1 MKHVLLVGALVA
13 TLGLPAALLA
23 QAAQPAQKPQPS
35 PTTQKP
41 QTSSPA
47 PRTQTAPRSQ
57 SANPPAAGSTLGSVT
72 LRTKASANGQALAA
86 GTYQVRLT
94 ADEPK
99 PGVGQSPNAERYVEF
114 VRGGKVVAR
123 EVATVIPQ
131 SEIGQIAKGPRPPAG
146 GSRVD
151 TLKGN
156 DYVRVW
162 INRGGMNYL
171 IHLPTS

>member
-1 MKHVLLVGALVA
+1 MKHVLVVGTLVA

-23 QAAQPAQKPQPS
+23 QAAQTAQPAQKPKPS
-35 PTTQKP
+35 QTTQKP
-41 QTSSPA
+41 QTSQPA
-47 PRTQTAPRSQ
+47 SRSQ
-57 SANPPAAGSTLGSVT
+57 TANPPAAGSSLGSIT
-72 LRTKASANGQALAA
+72 LRGKATANGQSLAA
-86 GTYQVRLT
+86 GTYQIRLT

-114 VRGGKVVAR
+114 MRGGKVVAR

>member
-1 MKHVLLVGALVA
+1 MKHVLLVGTLVA

-23 QAAQPAQKPQPS
+23 QAAQTAKPAQKPQPS
-35 PTTQKP
+35 QTTQKP
-41 QTSSPA
+41 QTAPPA
-47 PRTQTAPRSQ
+47 RSQ
-57 SANPPAAGSTLGSVT
+57 SANPPAAGSSLGSVT

-114 VRGGKVVAR
+114 MRGGKVVAR

-131 SEIGQIAKGPRPPAG
+131 SEIGQIAKGPRPPTG